1 MSRLQKANLLAGKTY
16 LNIHTSVNPGGEI
29 RGQIGAT
36 DLKVVLNGANE
47 RPTPVVTPAIGSG
60 TITRVGNKLFYNINY
75 SGLSADAT
83 GAHIHGPADANATA
97 GVLVPL
103 SGAVGTSGTLSGVV
117 TLSAAGLGAL
127 VDGLTYVNIHTT
139 LNGGGEIRGQVA
151 P

>member
-1 MSRLQKANLLAGKTY
+1 M
-16 LNIHTSVNPGGEI
+16 
-29 RGQIGAT
+29 
-36 DLKVVLNGANE
+36 VLNGANE
-47 RPTPVVTPAIGSG
+47 RPTPVVPPAIGSG

-103 SGAVGTSGTLSGVV
+103 SGAVGTSGTHSGVV